1 MNLNNEKYVAQKFI
15 KEYFNVIEKLS
26 VPSSSQTKI
35 EYVLFNEILKEMGFV
50 GVEEEGENNHERT
63 LIH

>member
-1 MNLNNEKYVAQKFI
+1 MER
-15 KEYFNVIEKLS
+15 LS
-26 VPSSSQTKI
+26 VPSSSHTKI

-50 GVEEEGENNHERT
+50 GVEEEAENNLERI

>member
-1 MNLNNEKYVAQKFI
+1 LNLNNEKYVAQKFI

-50 GVEEEGENNHERT
+50 GVEEEGENNH
-63 LIH
+63 

>member
-1 MNLNNEKYVAQKFI
+1 MSSAPQPKQERQLNLNNEKYVAQKFI
-15 KEYFNVIEKLS
+15 KEYFNVIERLS

-50 GVEEEGENNHERT
+50 GIEE
-63 LIH
+63 

>member
-1 MNLNNEKYVAQKFI
+1 M
-15 KEYFNVIEKLS
+15 IERLS
-26 VPSSSQTKI
+26 VPSSSQSKI

-50 GVEEEGENNHERT
+50 GVEEEGENNLERT